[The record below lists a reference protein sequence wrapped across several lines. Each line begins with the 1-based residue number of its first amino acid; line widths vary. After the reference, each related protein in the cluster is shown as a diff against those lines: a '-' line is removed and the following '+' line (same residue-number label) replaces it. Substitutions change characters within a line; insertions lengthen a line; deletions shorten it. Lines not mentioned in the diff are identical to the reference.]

1 MITDI
6 IHAYPY
12 LTSASITLI
21 NTCITAIVL
30 LYDKHTQNIHKCHT
44 VIYIALSCAQVLLAC
59 AFHMY
64 WFDAV
69 ATSVAVHAET
79 QRFTACALML
89 IAVAPAVGQ
98 TLYLND
104 YAQRYTSLIPPR
116 PTRNSRAQGPF
127 APKSYFGEIAQ
138 Y

>member
-1 MITDI
+1 MIMDI

-30 LYDKHTQNIHKCHT
+30 LYDKHTQNIHKRHT

-69 ATSVAVHAET
+69 AASMAAYAQF
-79 QRFTACALML
+79 QRFAACALML
-89 IAVAPAVGQ
+89 IAITPAVGH

-104 YAQRYTSLIPPR
+104 YTQRYTSLILPR
-116 PTRNSRAQGPF
+116 HTYNTPTQGPF
-127 APKSYFGEIAQ
+127 DPQQYFGKIAQ
-138 Y
+138 